1 MSNSWRLLP
10 AVGCFSAYDCALVA
24 HRRLL
29 RPNPNP
35 SMFREMLTDNRS
47 SHHFAEAF
55 LQGLRIADARPVRE
69 RKFRLGPDFCNT
81 APKLCQ
87 HD

>member
-1 MSNSWRLLP
+1 MSNSWRFFPLSASLFRP
-10 AVGCFSAYDCALVA
+10 KAVRPPV
-24 HRRLL
+24 L

-55 LQGLRIADARPVRE
+55 HRSLRIASAMPVRE
-69 RKFRLGPDFCNT
+69 RKFRPGRDFCNT
-81 APKLCQ
+81 ASKLCQ
-87 HD
+87 YD